1 MEKRKL
7 EEIEFHNKRE
17 IDRNTLTEDEY
28 QRKYSN
34 KKVYQISES
43 SFKYL
48 EEILINLSKDKI
60 CLDYCCGLGNTSLNL
75 YKYGAKKVYGID
87 IAEKEVETA
96 KKSIKLAGY
105 DDSGIFVGDAEQTN
119 FEDDQFDLIVCIGV
133 LHHLDVNKAFK
144 ELHRILKPGGS
155 VVAFEALGY
164 NPIIQAYR
172 KLTPHLRTDWEKD
185 HILTN
190 KELGIALKYFSN
202 VKVKYFHL
210 LNLILFPFTKS
221 FFFKPALKF
230 LTSIDRVILKIPY
243 LRLMAWQMVFTLKK

>member
-1 MEKRKL
+1 MEKRKI

-17 IDRNTLTEDEY
+17 IDRNNLTSEEFEK
-28 QRKYSN
+28 KYSN
-34 KKVYQISES
+34 KKVYQISDS
-43 SFKYL
+43 SFEYL
-48 EEILINLSKDKI
+48 EKKLKELSKDKI

-96 KKSIKLAGY
+96 KSVLKANGY
-105 DDSGIFVGDAEQTN
+105 DDSGIVVGDAEFTN
-119 FEDDQFDLIVCIGV
+119 FEDNKFDLIVCIGV

-144 ELHRILKPGGS
+144 ELNRILKPGGS

-172 KLTPHLRTDWEKD
+172 RLTPHLRTDWEKD

-190 KELGIALKYFSN
+190 REIKIAMKYFSSVN
-202 VKVKYFHL
+202 IKYFHL
-210 LNLILFPFTKS
+210 LNLVLFPFTKA
-221 FFFKPALKF
+221 FFFKPLLRL
-230 LTSIDRVILKIPY
+230 LTSIDNIILRIPF
-243 LRLMAWQMVFTLKK
+243 LRLMAWQMVFILKK